1 MKDDRNQ
8 KNDNNTPL
16 LVLVFFLTLGV
27 IAGGIYF
34 VSKLTGYLNEVQ
46 TVFLQEADTENGTD
60 AADAGENNAD
70 ADIDADETAGT
81 ETGTDAA
88 AGTDVSPETETAAGT
103 DVSTDTNINTDEAS
117 GASGES
123 GSTDTDN
130 KSGDEN
136 EKDASSDT
144 GKTQRGSFGQD
155 ETLDIVSVVTKTMPS
170 VVAITNLSVQ
180 EVSYM
185 YRGTAEV
192 ESVSSGTGIIIGE
205 NDTELLIA
213 TNYHV
218 VEDAVSLTVC
228 FWADISDEED
238 LLAEAALKGI
248 NESADLAVIAV
259 ELDEISDEVLG
270 QVYAA
275 TLGSSAA
282 LTIGE
287 PAIAI
292 GNALGYGQ
300 SVTYGIISALNRSIE
315 VDGVTGNYIQT
326 DAAINAGN
334 SGGALLNAAGEV
346 IGINSAKVSASGVE
360 GMGYAIPIDDARPV
374 LEELMGRETRERA
387 DEETRGYLGIDTQDI
402 SSETRELYDIPEGV
416 YVSRV
421 ESGSPA
427 EDAGLKQG
435 DIISALDGISVLT
448 SDGFSNLM
456 EYYSAGET
464 VEIEIYRANK
474 GSYTAKTLS
483 VTFSEQPEEG
493 GQGQRST
500 PPFGGM
506 TPSW

>member
-8 KNDNNTPL
+8 KNDKNTPL
-16 LVLVFFLTLGV
+16 LVLVFFLTLGI

-34 VSKLTGYLNEVQ
+34 VSELTGHLNEIQ
-46 TVFLQEADTENGTD
+46 TVFLQETSDTEGVTD
-60 AADAGENNAD
+60 TAGAGENNAD
-70 ADIDADETAGT
+70 TDTDMESAGTGTDMTGMSADTDISADMDVSADTDTPSGT
-81 ETGTDAA
+81 ET
-88 AGTDVSPETETAAGT
+88 
-103 DVSTDTNINTDEAS
+103 
-117 GASGES
+117 
-123 GSTDTDN
+123 
-130 KSGDEN
+130 
-136 EKDASSDT
+136 
-144 GKTQRGSFGQD
+144 TQGGSFGQD
-155 ETLDIVSVVTKTMPS
+155 ETLDIVGVVKKTMPS

-185 YRGTAEV
+185 YRGTAEI
-192 ESVSSGTGIIIGE
+192 ESESSGTGIIIDK

-218 VEDAVSLTVC
+218 VEGADTLTVC
-228 FWADISDEED
+228 FWAESSDEED
-238 LLAEAALKGI
+238 LLAEASLKGI
-248 NESADLAVIAV
+248 SESADLAVIAV
-259 ELDEISDEVLG
+259 SLDEISDEVLE

-334 SGGALLNAAGEV
+334 SGGALLNASGEV
-346 IGINSAKVSASGVE
+346 IGINSAKVAASGVE

-374 LEELMGRETRERA
+374 LDELMDRETRKRA
-387 DEETRGYLGIDTQDI
+387 DEEERGYLGIDTQDI
-402 SSETRELYDIPEGV
+402 SAETRELYDIPNGV

-427 EDAGLKQG
+427 EDAGMKQG

-448 SDGFSNLM
+448 EDGFLNLL

-464 VEIEIYRANK
+464 VDIEIYRANK
-474 GSYTAKTLS
+474 GSYTAMTLS
-483 VTFSEQPEEG
+483 ATFSEQPEEESG
-493 GQGQRST
+493 SQRMT